1 MARYKFYI
9 VLYCIVLYIVY
20 CYIGKNINK
29 NNVRV
34 HCVINLPR
42 FSTVDDTA
50 NKQQLNWL

>member
-20 CYIGKNINK
+20 CYIGKSINK

-50 NKQQLNWL
+50 NKQQLN